1 MPTNEE
7 GEFELMLG
15 NKQLLSVFFV
25 VIILLGVFFT
35 MGYIVGRNSSPVTA
49 AVRTSDPSAAE
60 RTPSAM
66 GSVKPAEQPPSPVTQ
81 TASQQAPAESSAQ
94 PTAAEA
100 PKPAEA
106 KPLEIPPVAS
116 QGIREPQPGQL
127 YVQVLAVPRAEADV
141 LADVL
146 RKKGMATMV
155 AAGPNE
161 RLFRVLVGPVR
172 DAADAAKVK
181 GDLEQAGF
189 KDAFPKRY

>member
-1 MPTNEE
+1 MATNEE
-7 GEFELMLG
+7 GEFELILG

-49 AVRTSDPSAAE
+49 AVGTGSDPSSSA

-66 GSVKPAEQPPSPVTQ
+66 GSVKTAEQAPSPVTE
-81 TASQQAPAESSAQ
+81 TSPQQP
-94 PTAAEA
+94 AAEA
-100 PKPAEA
+100 SAPVGASRQAESR
-106 KPLEIPPVAS
+106 PLEIPPVV
-116 QGIREPQPGQL
+116 QNMREPQPGQL

-146 RKKGMATMV
+146 RKKGMATLV

-161 RLFRVLVGPVR
+161 RLFRVLVGPVK
-172 DAADAAKVK
+172 DAAEAVKVK
-181 GDLEQAGF
+181 SDLEQAGF
-189 KDAFPKRY
+189 RDAFPKRY